1 MNKYYI
7 TFYFKDEF
15 RQIVMTANQLANS
28 IIGDSDDLFNFKYKN
43 TTDAPYVTFRVN
55 GEGFDACFTSNGK
68 LNIALTETGDII
80 EKDIPWRVLMIKDN
94 KDNVIYNITTDLI

>member
-1 MNKYYI
+1 M
-7 TFYFKDEF
+7 
-15 RQIVMTANQLANS
+15 QIPLSTHIYNLTISVAIS
-28 IIGDSDDLFNFKYKN
+28 IFQSIKFKN